1 MLGVTCVL
9 RVICS
14 TTNFD
19 QTAMTALCSLSRLSL
34 SRSRSLGLY
43 PRAAGGCEVRAPVC
57 EPCRVYATVPRSLE
71 NLAAGTSICTLQS
84 AQHVQ
89 YVAEAQNYR
98 HICERPNASK

>member
-19 QTAMTALCSLSRLSL
+19 QTAMTALCSPLSPFQALSL
-34 SRSRSLGLY
+34 SVSLSWSLSPCRGW
-43 PRAAGGCEVRAPVC
+43 VRAPVC
-57 EPCRVYATVPRSLE
+57 EPCRVYAAVPRSLE

-98 HICERPNASK
+98 HICERPKRL